1 MVVEGMSIIQQEE
14 NELVWYKLL
23 EAENCQL
30 RVLKT
35 SAGTDKEYL
44 AFLRITADF
53 KHRFSTEDGFVIR
66 FNAELEESEHI
77 E

>member
-1 MVVEGMSIIQQEE
+1 
-14 NELVWYKLL
+14 
-23 EAENCQL
+23 
-30 RVLKT
+30 VLKT